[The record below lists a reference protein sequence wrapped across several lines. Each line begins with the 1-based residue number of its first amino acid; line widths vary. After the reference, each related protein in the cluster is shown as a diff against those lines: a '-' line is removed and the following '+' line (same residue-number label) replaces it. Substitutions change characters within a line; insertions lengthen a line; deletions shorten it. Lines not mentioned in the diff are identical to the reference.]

1 LCCREDIESSVAQA
15 KNTVVIDTA
24 DHGLALGSHGL
35 LGKQSLYEH
44 GMKCPLVVAGPGV
57 PAGKSTA

>member
-1 LCCREDIESSVAQA
+1 M
-15 KNTVVIDTA
+15 IDTA

-44 GMKCPLVVAGPGV
+44 SMKCPLVVAGPGV